1 MLQIGISY
9 VSHSVLFDHGAN
21 QTAFTLAEV
30 FESLGHSVTFL
41 STVEEVLEYPFNR
54 RSQSLYDAKGS
65 DWLFDI
71 DGLLSPEVRSTV
83 AKQTIVFLCTFLQ
96 FTEMDRLVYI

>member
-9 VSHSVLFDHGAN
+9 ASHSVLFDHGAN
-21 QTAFTLAEV
+21 QTACTLAEV

-41 STVEEVLEYPFNR
+41 STSEETLAYPSNGTV
-54 RSQSLYDAKGS
+54 QSLYDAKGF

-71 DGLLSPEVRSTV
+71 YGLLSPEVRD
-83 AKQTIVFLCTFLQ
+83 TI
-96 FTEMDRLVYI
+96 